1 MAAFRR
7 FTSPNSEGM
16 KVETHGYDQYQIWT
30 KGDLMA
36 LGLSPKEAERLSREL
51 HNMLR
56 REMRAWRRVR
66 EHEVP
71 AGHWVEL
78 SKIPATYGP

>member
-1 MAAFRR
+1 MAAFRCSA
-7 FTSPNSEGM
+7 SPVSEGM

-36 LGLSPKEAERLSREL
+36 LGLSPEEAERLSREL

-56 REMRAWRRVR
+56 REMRAWKRVR